1 MKLTKLSLLALLAA
15 ASAHADNKTA
25 DTKTA
30 APKAAAPK
38 LDTLVLPVLGLSKD
52 VPPEGTKP
60 PRLVA
65 GFFGGFSDAPG
76 PYAAPDGSEV
86 FAGKLGAKVVGF
98 TSDKKAAWVA
108 ADVNLQDARCGGPG
122 KCKPKSQ
129 GTAHVTMLVQE
140 GTPWQPLVVHYAQS
154 ATAKDAAKN
163 GAPDALTRKV
173 DAGAEDVVKLFES
186 SIGDP
191 AALAATVSSRKDA
204 ILYGSAKPERYVG
217 GASMK
222 ATLKKWGLGFKARDG
237 IQAGITESK
246 NLAWVAANLDAT
258 AVKKADAKATPYRA
272 TFIYEKTDK
281 GWNLVVAQFSA
292 FVPTI

>member
-1 MKLTKLSLLALLAA
+1 MVIDMKLTKLSLLALLAA
-15 ASAHADNKTA
+15 ATAHADNKA
-25 DTKTA
+25 AATK
-30 APKAAAPK
+30 PAAPK

-65 GFFGGFSDAPG
+65 GFFGGFSDAPE
-76 PYAAPDGSEV
+76 PYKAPDGSEV

-98 TSDKKAAWVA
+98 TNDKKAAWVA
-108 ADVNLQDARCGGPG
+108 ADVNLQDARCAGPG

-129 GTAHVTMLVQE
+129 GTAHVTMVVQE

-163 GAPDALTRKV
+163 GAPDAIARKV

-222 ATLKKWGLGFKARDG
+222 ATLKKWGLGFKVRDG
-237 IQAGITESK
+237 IQAGMTESK
-246 NLAWVAANLDAT
+246 NLAWVAANVDAT

-281 GWNLVVAQFSA
+281 GWTLVVAQFSA
-292 FVPTI
+292 FVSTI